1 MINLSLGR
9 HDFLN
14 AVEGFARGS
23 PLRQHV
29 WQEIV
34 YKSIPQMSDDDM
46 DFLWFYMRRDIF
58 KQYFYELNGKKNTH
72 VGYED
77 FMHALAALHRGNRYK
92 ITFRSEADNALHNAL
107 CYRFDGD
114 DGPWGAW
121 CCNIE
126 GIPLTSE
133 FLEKNG
139 FKEEQHQKDGTSEW
153 YDYYHY
159 DLGINIVY
167 EVEENK
173 FAAYLD
179 GKKLREIEY
188 AHELQ
193 HILWALGL
201 NEELKV

>member
-1 MINLSLGR
+1 MIKPENLRIGDIVQTNKDCMFPKDTLCIVTEIHPDRQRNDKKGVVSLK
-9 HDFLN
+9 
-14 AVEGFARGS
+14 AVN
-23 PLRQHV
+23 
-29 WQEIV
+29 
-34 YKSIPQMSDDDM
+34 
-46 DFLWFYMRRDIF
+46 
-58 KQYFYELNGKKNTH
+58 YE
-72 VGYED
+72 
-77 FMHALAALHRGNRYK
+77 
-92 ITFRSEADNALHNAL
+92 
-107 CYRFDGD
+107 D

-126 GIPLTSE
+126 GIPLTPE
-133 FLEKNG
+133 LLEKNG

-153 YDYYHY
+153 YDFYHY

-179 GKKLREIEY
+179 GKKLREIQY

-201 NEELKV
+201 NAELKV